1 MLARRRLLSR
11 RVSENARERE
21 KQAVEI
27 SISLCISMIVR
38 GVGREGDAMDARVL
52 TLVLKSP

>member
-1 MLARRRLLSR
+1 MRAGFL
-11 RVSENARERE
+11 VSAAGNINFCPC
-21 KQAVEI
+21 VCV
-27 SISLCISMIVR
+27 CISMIVR